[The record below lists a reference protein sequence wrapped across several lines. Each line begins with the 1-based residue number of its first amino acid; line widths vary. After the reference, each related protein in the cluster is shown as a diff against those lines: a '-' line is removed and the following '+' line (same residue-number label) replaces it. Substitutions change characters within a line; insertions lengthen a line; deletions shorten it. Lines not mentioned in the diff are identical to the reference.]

1 MFFNWFFRVVAE
13 RKMKR
18 GETVPWIDYPRL
30 VTQFCILCRPQ
41 HKLAELEQSF
51 TRVKCRAMKS
61 NRLMGGP
68 PAERKI
74 KNLEKLWRTSTTD
87 GNIFPAEKPVL
98 NQANLQGEVKGFLS
112 IISIRTILHS
122 LLSFFLLVSYL
133 NKN

>member
-1 MFFNWFFRVVAE
+1 
-13 RKMKR
+13 MKR
-18 GETVPWIDYPRL
+18 GETVPRIDYPRL

-41 HKLAELEQSF
+41 RKLADAELEQSF

-87 GNIFPAEKPVL
+87 GNIFPVEKYF
-98 NQANLQGEVKGFLS
+98 QFLTRQ
-112 IISIRTILHS
+112 IYRGRKRV
-122 LLSFFLLVSYL
+122 FFQ
-133 NKN
+133 